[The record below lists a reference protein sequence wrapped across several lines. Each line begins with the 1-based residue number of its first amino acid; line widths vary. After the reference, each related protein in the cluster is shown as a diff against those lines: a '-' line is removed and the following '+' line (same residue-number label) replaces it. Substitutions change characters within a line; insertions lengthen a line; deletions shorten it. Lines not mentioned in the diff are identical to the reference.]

1 MRERDRDRELRN
13 YLIEAKQRS
22 NNVEEESFK
31 KKKNVEEQ
39 RHKRERGFNCLTWVL
54 GWFIRSNCIGLI

>member
-22 NNVEEESFK
+22 NNVEEESLK
-31 KKKNVEEQ
+31 KKK
-39 RHKRERGFNCLTWVL
+39 TW
-54 GWFIRSNCIGLI
+54 RSNDTKEKEDLIA